1 MKELERSNRVAMIA
15 HGVINACM
23 LFISVIG
30 FVEHTVS
37 APVLAVLMLLGII
50 PVLAE
55 FICWKRDHATK
66 AIKHL
71 SLIGFALFYT
81 VLLFTAQCNM
91 VYAFVIPMMF
101 AVMPYHDVKAFAL
114 INVGTVVENILVVLL
129 GATQGGFGYLGQ
141 DAGFI
146 QISVMILLCITSI
159 YATISNQKNT
169 DENIESITAAQD
181 RAEATLRE
189 VMEMSSREKNAV
201 DTQAQTEATVP
212 AADSATTQSS
222 AAATVQTV
230 TGTVD
235 EEMAQKIALEHAG
248 VKAADATITK
258 SKLDYEGRRQVYE
271 IEWYAGGKKY
281 DYEIAVDTGEIL
293 SSAYDE
299 KTSGWSVS
307 NSSNVT
313 VSEADAKQ
321 TALGRVSGAT
331 QKDIYEWK
339 FDYDDGRPEYE
350 GKIIYGG
357 TEYDFTI
364 DASSG
369 AVIEWEAES
378 VR

>member
-1 MKELERSNRVAMIA
+1 MMKRKLILTGAALSLAVAMT
-15 HGVINACM
+15 GCGGKPVINQQPSSQEQ
-23 LFISVIG
+23 LISMEAAQEVALKAANI
-30 FVEHTVS
+30 
-37 APVLAVLMLLGII
+37 A
-50 PVLAE
+50 AE
-55 FICWKRDHATK
+55 D
-66 AIKHL
+66 
-71 SLIGFALFYT
+71 
-81 VLLFTAQCNM
+81 
-91 VYAFVIPMMF
+91 
-101 AVMPYHDVKAFAL
+101 
-114 INVGTVVENILVVLL
+114 
-129 GATQGGFGYLGQ
+129 
-141 DAGFI
+141 
-146 QISVMILLCITSI
+146 
-159 YATISNQKNT
+159 ATISATTLNEVAGTSCYKVEFTSGDYAYAYTVN
-169 DENIESITAAQD
+169 
-181 RAEATLRE
+181 AETGA

-222 AAATVQTV
+222 AAATAQTV

-248 VKAADATITK
+248 VKATDATITK

-271 IEWYAGGKKY
+271 IEWYADGKKY

-299 KTSGWSVS
+299 KTSGLSVS

>member
-1 MKELERSNRVAMIA
+1 MMKRKLILTGAALSLAVAMT
-15 HGVINACM
+15 GCGGKPVINQQPSSQEQ
-23 LFISVIG
+23 LISMEAAQEVALKAANIAAEDAAISATTLNEAAG
-30 FVEHTVS
+30 TSCYKVEFTS
-37 APVLAVLMLLGII
+37 GDYAYA
-50 PVLAE
+50 
-55 FICWKRDHATK
+55 
-66 AIKHL
+66 
-71 SLIGFALFYT
+71 YT
-81 VLLFTAQCNM
+81 VNAET
-91 VYAFVIPMMF
+91 
-101 AVMPYHDVKAFAL
+101 
-114 INVGTVVENILVVLL
+114 
-129 GATQGGFGYLGQ
+129 GA
-141 DAGFI
+141 
-146 QISVMILLCITSI
+146 
-159 YATISNQKNT
+159 
-169 DENIESITAAQD
+169 
-181 RAEATLRE
+181 

-201 DTQAQTEATVP
+201 DTQAQTETTAP

-222 AAATVQTV
+222 AVATAQTV

-248 VKAADATITK
+248 VKATDATITK

-271 IEWYAGGKKY
+271 IEWYADGKKY

-299 KTSGWSVS
+299 KTSGLSVS

-369 AVIEWEAES
+369 AVVEWEAES

>member
-1 MKELERSNRVAMIA
+1 MMKRKLILTGAALSLAVAMT
-15 HGVINACM
+15 GCGGKPVINQQPSSQEQ
-23 LFISVIG
+23 LISMEAAQEVALKAANIAAEDAAISATTLNEAAG
-30 FVEHTVS
+30 TSCYKVEFTS
-37 APVLAVLMLLGII
+37 GDYAYA
-50 PVLAE
+50 
-55 FICWKRDHATK
+55 
-66 AIKHL
+66 
-71 SLIGFALFYT
+71 YT
-81 VLLFTAQCNM
+81 VNAET
-91 VYAFVIPMMF
+91 
-101 AVMPYHDVKAFAL
+101 
-114 INVGTVVENILVVLL
+114 
-129 GATQGGFGYLGQ
+129 GA
-141 DAGFI
+141 
-146 QISVMILLCITSI
+146 
-159 YATISNQKNT
+159 
-169 DENIESITAAQD
+169 
-181 RAEATLRE
+181 

-212 AADSATTQSS
+212 TADSATTQSS
-222 AAATVQTV
+222 AVATAQTV

-248 VKAADATITK
+248 VKATDATITK
-258 SKLDYEGRRQVYE
+258 SKLDYEGRHQVYE

-293 SSAYDE
+293 SSGYDE
-299 KTSGWSVS
+299 KTSGWSGS

>member
-1 MKELERSNRVAMIA
+1 MMKRKLILTGAALSLAVAMTGCGGNAVTNQQASSQAQLISMEAAQEVALKAANIA
-15 HGVINACM
+15 AEDAA
-23 LFISVIG
+23 ISATTLNEVAG
-30 FVEHTVS
+30 TSCYKVEFTS
-37 APVLAVLMLLGII
+37 GDYAYA
-50 PVLAE
+50 
-55 FICWKRDHATK
+55 
-66 AIKHL
+66 
-71 SLIGFALFYT
+71 YT
-81 VLLFTAQCNM
+81 VNAET
-91 VYAFVIPMMF
+91 
-101 AVMPYHDVKAFAL
+101 
-114 INVGTVVENILVVLL
+114 
-129 GATQGGFGYLGQ
+129 GA
-141 DAGFI
+141 
-146 QISVMILLCITSI
+146 
-159 YATISNQKNT
+159 
-169 DENIESITAAQD
+169 
-181 RAEATLRE
+181 

-201 DTQAQTEATVP
+201 DTQAQTEATVS

-222 AAATVQTV
+222 AAATAQTV

-248 VKAADATITK
+248 VKATDATITK

>member
-1 MKELERSNRVAMIA
+1 MMKRKLILTGAALSLAVAMT
-15 HGVINACM
+15 GCGGKPVINQQPSSQAQ
-23 LFISVIG
+23 LISMEAAQEVALKAANIAAEDAAISATTLNEVAG
-30 FVEHTVS
+30 TSCYKVEFTS
-37 APVLAVLMLLGII
+37 GDYAYA
-50 PVLAE
+50 
-55 FICWKRDHATK
+55 
-66 AIKHL
+66 
-71 SLIGFALFYT
+71 YT
-81 VLLFTAQCNM
+81 VNAET
-91 VYAFVIPMMF
+91 
-101 AVMPYHDVKAFAL
+101 
-114 INVGTVVENILVVLL
+114 
-129 GATQGGFGYLGQ
+129 GA
-141 DAGFI
+141 
-146 QISVMILLCITSI
+146 
-159 YATISNQKNT
+159 
-169 DENIESITAAQD
+169 
-181 RAEATLRE
+181 

-222 AAATVQTV
+222 AAATAQTV

-235 EEMAQKIALEHAG
+235 EETAQKIALEHAG
-248 VKAADATITK
+248 VKATDATITK

-331 QKDIYEWK
+331 QKDICEWK

-369 AVIEWEAES
+369 AVVEWEAES

>member
-1 MKELERSNRVAMIA
+1 MMKRKLILTGAALSLAVAMT
-15 HGVINACM
+15 GCGGKPVINQQPSSQEQ
-23 LFISVIG
+23 LISMEAAQEVALKAANIAAEDAAISATTLNEAAG
-30 FVEHTVS
+30 TSCYKVEFTS
-37 APVLAVLMLLGII
+37 GDYAYA
-50 PVLAE
+50 
-55 FICWKRDHATK
+55 
-66 AIKHL
+66 
-71 SLIGFALFYT
+71 YT
-81 VLLFTAQCNM
+81 VNAET
-91 VYAFVIPMMF
+91 
-101 AVMPYHDVKAFAL
+101 
-114 INVGTVVENILVVLL
+114 
-129 GATQGGFGYLGQ
+129 GA
-141 DAGFI
+141 
-146 QISVMILLCITSI
+146 
-159 YATISNQKNT
+159 
-169 DENIESITAAQD
+169 
-181 RAEATLRE
+181 

-212 AADSATTQSS
+212 TADSATTQSS
-222 AAATVQTV
+222 AVATAQTV

-248 VKAADATITK
+248 VKATDATITK

-271 IEWYAGGKKY
+271 IEWYADGKKY

-331 QKDIYEWK
+331 QKDIYEWE

>member
-1 MKELERSNRVAMIA
+1 MMKRKLILTGAALSLAVAMT
-15 HGVINACM
+15 GCGGKPVINQQPSSQEQ
-23 LFISVIG
+23 LISMEAAQEVALKAANIAAEDAAISATTLNEAAG
-30 FVEHTVS
+30 TSCYKVEFTS
-37 APVLAVLMLLGII
+37 GDYAYA
-50 PVLAE
+50 
-55 FICWKRDHATK
+55 
-66 AIKHL
+66 
-71 SLIGFALFYT
+71 YT
-81 VLLFTAQCNM
+81 VNAET
-91 VYAFVIPMMF
+91 
-101 AVMPYHDVKAFAL
+101 
-114 INVGTVVENILVVLL
+114 
-129 GATQGGFGYLGQ
+129 GA
-141 DAGFI
+141 
-146 QISVMILLCITSI
+146 
-159 YATISNQKNT
+159 
-169 DENIESITAAQD
+169 
-181 RAEATLRE
+181 

-212 AADSATTQSS
+212 TADSATTQSS
-222 AAATVQTV
+222 AVATAQTV

-248 VKAADATITK
+248 VKATDATITK

-293 SSAYDE
+293 SSGYDE
-299 KTSGWSVS
+299 KTSGWSGS

>member
-1 MKELERSNRVAMIA
+1 MMKRKLILTGAALSLAVAMT
-15 HGVINACM
+15 GCGGKPVINQQPSSQAQVQAQ
-23 LFISVIG
+23 LISMEAAQEVALKAANI
-30 FVEHTVS
+30 
-37 APVLAVLMLLGII
+37 A
-50 PVLAE
+50 AE
-55 FICWKRDHATK
+55 D
-66 AIKHL
+66 
-71 SLIGFALFYT
+71 
-81 VLLFTAQCNM
+81 
-91 VYAFVIPMMF
+91 
-101 AVMPYHDVKAFAL
+101 
-114 INVGTVVENILVVLL
+114 
-129 GATQGGFGYLGQ
+129 
-141 DAGFI
+141 
-146 QISVMILLCITSI
+146 
-159 YATISNQKNT
+159 ATISATTLNEVAGTSCYKVEFTSGDYAYAYTVN
-169 DENIESITAAQD
+169 
-181 RAEATLRE
+181 AETGA
-189 VMEMSSREKNAV
+189 VMEMSSREKNEV

-222 AAATVQTV
+222 AAATAQTV

-248 VKAADATITK
+248 VKATDATITK

>member
-1 MKELERSNRVAMIA
+1 MMKRKLILTGAALSLAVAMT
-15 HGVINACM
+15 GCGGKPVINQQPSSQAQ
-23 LFISVIG
+23 LISMEAAQEAALKAANIAAEDAAISATTLNEVAG
-30 FVEHTVS
+30 SSCYKVEFTS
-37 APVLAVLMLLGII
+37 GDYAYA
-50 PVLAE
+50 
-55 FICWKRDHATK
+55 
-66 AIKHL
+66 
-71 SLIGFALFYT
+71 YT
-81 VLLFTAQCNM
+81 VNAET
-91 VYAFVIPMMF
+91 
-101 AVMPYHDVKAFAL
+101 
-114 INVGTVVENILVVLL
+114 
-129 GATQGGFGYLGQ
+129 GA
-141 DAGFI
+141 
-146 QISVMILLCITSI
+146 
-159 YATISNQKNT
+159 
-169 DENIESITAAQD
+169 
-181 RAEATLRE
+181 

-201 DTQAQTEATVP
+201 DTQAQTETTAP

-222 AAATVQTV
+222 AAATAQTV

-248 VKAADATITK
+248 VKATDATITK

-293 SSAYDE
+293 SSGYDE
-299 KTSGWSVS
+299 KTSGWSGS

-321 TALGRVSGAT
+321 TALVRVSGAT
-331 QKDIYEWK
+331 EKDIYEWE

-369 AVIEWEAES
+369 AVIEWETET

>member
-1 MKELERSNRVAMIA
+1 MMKCKLILTGAALSLAVAMT
-15 HGVINACM
+15 GCGGKPVINQQPSSQAQ
-23 LFISVIG
+23 LISMEAAQEVALKAANIAAEDAAISATTLNEVAG
-30 FVEHTVS
+30 TSCYKVEFTS
-37 APVLAVLMLLGII
+37 GDYAYA
-50 PVLAE
+50 
-55 FICWKRDHATK
+55 
-66 AIKHL
+66 
-71 SLIGFALFYT
+71 YT
-81 VLLFTAQCNM
+81 VNAET
-91 VYAFVIPMMF
+91 
-101 AVMPYHDVKAFAL
+101 
-114 INVGTVVENILVVLL
+114 
-129 GATQGGFGYLGQ
+129 GA
-141 DAGFI
+141 
-146 QISVMILLCITSI
+146 
-159 YATISNQKNT
+159 
-169 DENIESITAAQD
+169 
-181 RAEATLRE
+181 
-189 VMEMSSREKNAV
+189 VMEMSSQEKNEV

-222 AAATVQTV
+222 AAATAQTV

-248 VKAADATITK
+248 VKATDATITK

-293 SSAYDE
+293 SSGYDE
-299 KTSGWSVS
+299 KTSGWSGS

-321 TALGRVSGAT
+321 TALGSVSGAT
-331 QKDIYEWK
+331 EKDIYEWE

>member
-1 MKELERSNRVAMIA
+1 MMKRKLILTGAALSLAVAMT
-15 HGVINACM
+15 GCGGKPVINQQPSSQAQ
-23 LFISVIG
+23 LISMEAAQEVALKAANIAAEDAAISATTLNEVAG
-30 FVEHTVS
+30 TSCYKVEFTS
-37 APVLAVLMLLGII
+37 GDYAYA
-50 PVLAE
+50 
-55 FICWKRDHATK
+55 
-66 AIKHL
+66 
-71 SLIGFALFYT
+71 YT
-81 VLLFTAQCNM
+81 VNAET
-91 VYAFVIPMMF
+91 
-101 AVMPYHDVKAFAL
+101 
-114 INVGTVVENILVVLL
+114 
-129 GATQGGFGYLGQ
+129 GA
-141 DAGFI
+141 
-146 QISVMILLCITSI
+146 
-159 YATISNQKNT
+159 
-169 DENIESITAAQD
+169 
-181 RAEATLRE
+181 

-212 AADSATTQSS
+212 TADSATTQSS
-222 AAATVQTV
+222 AVATAQTV

-248 VKAADATITK
+248 VKATDATITK

-299 KTSGWSVS
+299 KTSGLSVS

>member
-1 MKELERSNRVAMIA
+1 MMKRKLILTGAALSLAVAMT
-15 HGVINACM
+15 GCGGKPVINQQPSSQEQ
-23 LFISVIG
+23 LISMEAAQEVALKAANIAAEDAAISATTLNEVAG
-30 FVEHTVS
+30 TSCYKVEFTS
-37 APVLAVLMLLGII
+37 GDYAYA
-50 PVLAE
+50 
-55 FICWKRDHATK
+55 
-66 AIKHL
+66 
-71 SLIGFALFYT
+71 YT
-81 VLLFTAQCNM
+81 VNAET
-91 VYAFVIPMMF
+91 
-101 AVMPYHDVKAFAL
+101 
-114 INVGTVVENILVVLL
+114 
-129 GATQGGFGYLGQ
+129 GA
-141 DAGFI
+141 
-146 QISVMILLCITSI
+146 
-159 YATISNQKNT
+159 
-169 DENIESITAAQD
+169 
-181 RAEATLRE
+181 

-201 DTQAQTEATVP
+201 DTQAQTEATVS

-222 AAATVQTV
+222 AAATAQTV

-248 VKAADATITK
+248 VKATDATITK

-293 SSAYDE
+293 SSGYDE

-331 QKDIYEWK
+331 EKDIYEWE

>member
-1 MKELERSNRVAMIA
+1 MMKRKLILTGAALSLAVAMT
-15 HGVINACM
+15 GCGGKPVINQQPSSQAQVQAQ
-23 LFISVIG
+23 LISMEAAQEVALKAANIAAEDAAISATTLNEVAG
-30 FVEHTVS
+30 TSCYKVEFTS
-37 APVLAVLMLLGII
+37 GDYAYA
-50 PVLAE
+50 
-55 FICWKRDHATK
+55 
-66 AIKHL
+66 
-71 SLIGFALFYT
+71 YT
-81 VLLFTAQCNM
+81 VNAET
-91 VYAFVIPMMF
+91 
-101 AVMPYHDVKAFAL
+101 
-114 INVGTVVENILVVLL
+114 
-129 GATQGGFGYLGQ
+129 GA
-141 DAGFI
+141 
-146 QISVMILLCITSI
+146 
-159 YATISNQKNT
+159 
-169 DENIESITAAQD
+169 
-181 RAEATLRE
+181 
-189 VMEMSSREKNAV
+189 VMEMSSREKNEV

-222 AAATVQTV
+222 AAATAQTV

-248 VKAADATITK
+248 VKATDATITK

>member
-1 MKELERSNRVAMIA
+1 MMKRKLILTGAALSLAVAMT
-15 HGVINACM
+15 GCGGKPVINQQPSSQAQ
-23 LFISVIG
+23 LISMEAAQEVALKAANIAAEDAAISATTLNEVAG
-30 FVEHTVS
+30 SSCYKVEFTS
-37 APVLAVLMLLGII
+37 GDYAYA
-50 PVLAE
+50 
-55 FICWKRDHATK
+55 
-66 AIKHL
+66 
-71 SLIGFALFYT
+71 YT
-81 VLLFTAQCNM
+81 VNAET
-91 VYAFVIPMMF
+91 
-101 AVMPYHDVKAFAL
+101 
-114 INVGTVVENILVVLL
+114 
-129 GATQGGFGYLGQ
+129 GA
-141 DAGFI
+141 
-146 QISVMILLCITSI
+146 
-159 YATISNQKNT
+159 
-169 DENIESITAAQD
+169 
-181 RAEATLRE
+181 

-248 VKAADATITK
+248 VKATDATITK

-369 AVIEWEAES
+369 AVIEWETET

>member
-1 MKELERSNRVAMIA
+1 MKRKLILTGAALSLAVAMT
-15 HGVINACM
+15 GCGGKPVINQQPSSQAQ
-23 LFISVIG
+23 LISMEAAQEVALKAANIAAEDAAISATTLNEVAG
-30 FVEHTVS
+30 TSCYKVEFTS
-37 APVLAVLMLLGII
+37 GDYAYA
-50 PVLAE
+50 
-55 FICWKRDHATK
+55 
-66 AIKHL
+66 
-71 SLIGFALFYT
+71 YT
-81 VLLFTAQCNM
+81 VNAET
-91 VYAFVIPMMF
+91 
-101 AVMPYHDVKAFAL
+101 
-114 INVGTVVENILVVLL
+114 
-129 GATQGGFGYLGQ
+129 GA
-141 DAGFI
+141 
-146 QISVMILLCITSI
+146 
-159 YATISNQKNT
+159 
-169 DENIESITAAQD
+169 
-181 RAEATLRE
+181 

-201 DTQAQTEATVP
+201 DTQAQTEATVS

-222 AAATVQTV
+222 AAATAQTV

-248 VKAADATITK
+248 VKATDATITK

>member
-1 MKELERSNRVAMIA
+1 MMKRKLILTGAALSLAVAMT
-15 HGVINACM
+15 GCGGKPVINQQPSSQAQ
-23 LFISVIG
+23 LISMEAAQEVALKAANIAA
-30 FVEHTVS
+30 EDAAIS
-37 APVLAVLMLLGII
+37 ATTLNEVAGTS
-50 PVLAE
+50 
-55 FICWKRDHATK
+55 C
-66 AIKHL
+66 
-71 SLIGFALFYT
+71 YT
-81 VLLFTAQCNM
+81 VEFTSGD
-91 VYAFVIPMMF
+91 YAY
-101 AVMPYHDVKAFAL
+101 AY
-114 INVGTVVENILVVLL
+114 TVNAET
-129 GATQGGFGYLGQ
+129 GA
-141 DAGFI
+141 
-146 QISVMILLCITSI
+146 
-159 YATISNQKNT
+159 
-169 DENIESITAAQD
+169 
-181 RAEATLRE
+181 

-222 AAATVQTV
+222 AAATAQTV

-248 VKAADATITK
+248 VKATDATITK

-331 QKDIYEWK
+331 QKDICEWK
-339 FDYDDGRPEYE
+339 FDYDVGRPEYE

>member
-1 MKELERSNRVAMIA
+1 MMKRKLILTGAALSLAVAMT
-15 HGVINACM
+15 GCGGKPVINQQPSSQEQ
-23 LFISVIG
+23 LISMEAAQEVALKAANIAAEDAAISATTLNEAAG
-30 FVEHTVS
+30 TSCYKVEFTS
-37 APVLAVLMLLGII
+37 GDYAYA
-50 PVLAE
+50 
-55 FICWKRDHATK
+55 
-66 AIKHL
+66 
-71 SLIGFALFYT
+71 YT
-81 VLLFTAQCNM
+81 VNAET
-91 VYAFVIPMMF
+91 
-101 AVMPYHDVKAFAL
+101 
-114 INVGTVVENILVVLL
+114 
-129 GATQGGFGYLGQ
+129 GA
-141 DAGFI
+141 
-146 QISVMILLCITSI
+146 
-159 YATISNQKNT
+159 
-169 DENIESITAAQD
+169 
-181 RAEATLRE
+181 

-201 DTQAQTEATVP
+201 DTQAQTEATVS

-222 AAATVQTV
+222 AVATAQTV

-248 VKAADATITK
+248 VKATDATITK

-271 IEWYAGGKKY
+271 IEWYADGKKY

-299 KTSGWSVS
+299 KTSGLSVS

>member
-1 MKELERSNRVAMIA
+1 MMKRKLILTGAALSLAVAMT
-15 HGVINACM
+15 GCGGKPVINQQPSSQEQ
-23 LFISVIG
+23 LISMEAAQEVALKAANIAAEDAAISATTLNEAAG
-30 FVEHTVS
+30 TSCYKVEFTS
-37 APVLAVLMLLGII
+37 GDYAYA
-50 PVLAE
+50 
-55 FICWKRDHATK
+55 
-66 AIKHL
+66 
-71 SLIGFALFYT
+71 YT
-81 VLLFTAQCNM
+81 VNAET
-91 VYAFVIPMMF
+91 
-101 AVMPYHDVKAFAL
+101 
-114 INVGTVVENILVVLL
+114 
-129 GATQGGFGYLGQ
+129 GA
-141 DAGFI
+141 
-146 QISVMILLCITSI
+146 
-159 YATISNQKNT
+159 
-169 DENIESITAAQD
+169 
-181 RAEATLRE
+181 

-222 AAATVQTV
+222 AAATAQTV

-235 EEMAQKIALEHAG
+235 EEMAQKIALDHAG
-248 VKAADATITK
+248 VKATDATITK

-299 KTSGWSVS
+299 KTSGLSVS

>member
-1 MKELERSNRVAMIA
+1 MMKRKLILTGAALSLAVAMT
-15 HGVINACM
+15 GCGGKPVINQQPSSQEQ
-23 LFISVIG
+23 LISMEAAQEVALKAANIAAEDAAISATTLNEAAG
-30 FVEHTVS
+30 TSCYKVEFTS
-37 APVLAVLMLLGII
+37 GDYAYA
-50 PVLAE
+50 
-55 FICWKRDHATK
+55 
-66 AIKHL
+66 
-71 SLIGFALFYT
+71 YT
-81 VLLFTAQCNM
+81 VNAET
-91 VYAFVIPMMF
+91 
-101 AVMPYHDVKAFAL
+101 
-114 INVGTVVENILVVLL
+114 
-129 GATQGGFGYLGQ
+129 GA
-141 DAGFI
+141 
-146 QISVMILLCITSI
+146 
-159 YATISNQKNT
+159 
-169 DENIESITAAQD
+169 
-181 RAEATLRE
+181 

-212 AADSATTQSS
+212 TADSATTQSS
-222 AAATVQTV
+222 AVATAQTV

-248 VKAADATITK
+248 VKATDATITK

-271 IEWYAGGKKY
+271 IEWYADGKKY

-299 KTSGWSVS
+299 KTSGLSVS

-369 AVIEWEAES
+369 TVIEWETET

>member
-1 MKELERSNRVAMIA
+1 MMKRKLILTGAALSLAVAMT
-15 HGVINACM
+15 GCGGKPVINQQPSSQAQ
-23 LFISVIG
+23 LISMEAAQEVALKAANIAAEDAAISATTLNEVAG
-30 FVEHTVS
+30 TSCYKVEFTS
-37 APVLAVLMLLGII
+37 GDYAYA
-50 PVLAE
+50 
-55 FICWKRDHATK
+55 
-66 AIKHL
+66 
-71 SLIGFALFYT
+71 YT
-81 VLLFTAQCNM
+81 VNAET
-91 VYAFVIPMMF
+91 
-101 AVMPYHDVKAFAL
+101 
-114 INVGTVVENILVVLL
+114 
-129 GATQGGFGYLGQ
+129 GA
-141 DAGFI
+141 
-146 QISVMILLCITSI
+146 
-159 YATISNQKNT
+159 
-169 DENIESITAAQD
+169 
-181 RAEATLRE
+181 

-222 AAATVQTV
+222 AAATAQTV

-248 VKAADATITK
+248 VKATDATITK

-293 SSAYDE
+293 SSGYDE

-321 TALGRVSGAT
+321 TALGSVSGAT
-331 QKDIYEWK
+331 EKDIYEWE

>member
-1 MKELERSNRVAMIA
+1 MMKRKLILTGAALSLAVAMT
-15 HGVINACM
+15 GCGGKPVINQQPSSQAQ
-23 LFISVIG
+23 LISMEAAQEVALKAANI
-30 FVEHTVS
+30 
-37 APVLAVLMLLGII
+37 A
-50 PVLAE
+50 AE
-55 FICWKRDHATK
+55 D
-66 AIKHL
+66 
-71 SLIGFALFYT
+71 
-81 VLLFTAQCNM
+81 
-91 VYAFVIPMMF
+91 
-101 AVMPYHDVKAFAL
+101 
-114 INVGTVVENILVVLL
+114 
-129 GATQGGFGYLGQ
+129 
-141 DAGFI
+141 
-146 QISVMILLCITSI
+146 
-159 YATISNQKNT
+159 ATISATTLNEVAGTSCYKVEFTSGDYAYAYTVN
-169 DENIESITAAQD
+169 
-181 RAEATLRE
+181 AETGA

-222 AAATVQTV
+222 AAATAQTV
-230 TGTVD
+230 TDTVD

-248 VKAADATITK
+248 VKATDATITK

>member
-1 MKELERSNRVAMIA
+1 MMKRKLILTGAALSLAVAMT
-15 HGVINACM
+15 GCGGKPVINQQPSSQAQ
-23 LFISVIG
+23 LISMEAAQEVALKAANIAAEDAAISATTLNEVAG
-30 FVEHTVS
+30 TSCYKVEFTS
-37 APVLAVLMLLGII
+37 GDYAYA
-50 PVLAE
+50 
-55 FICWKRDHATK
+55 
-66 AIKHL
+66 
-71 SLIGFALFYT
+71 YT
-81 VLLFTAQCNM
+81 VNAET
-91 VYAFVIPMMF
+91 
-101 AVMPYHDVKAFAL
+101 
-114 INVGTVVENILVVLL
+114 
-129 GATQGGFGYLGQ
+129 GA
-141 DAGFI
+141 
-146 QISVMILLCITSI
+146 
-159 YATISNQKNT
+159 
-169 DENIESITAAQD
+169 
-181 RAEATLRE
+181 

-222 AAATVQTV
+222 VAATAQTV
-230 TGTVD
+230 TGAVD
-235 EEMAQKIALEHAG
+235 EETAQKIALEHAG
-248 VKAADATITK
+248 VKATDATITK

-293 SSAYDE
+293 SSGYDE

>member
-1 MKELERSNRVAMIA
+1 MMKRKLILTGAALSLAVAMT
-15 HGVINACM
+15 GCGGKPVINQQPSSQAQ
-23 LFISVIG
+23 LISMEAAQEVALKAANIAAEDAAISATTLNEVAG
-30 FVEHTVS
+30 TSCYKVEFTS
-37 APVLAVLMLLGII
+37 GDYAYA
-50 PVLAE
+50 
-55 FICWKRDHATK
+55 
-66 AIKHL
+66 
-71 SLIGFALFYT
+71 YT
-81 VLLFTAQCNM
+81 VNAET
-91 VYAFVIPMMF
+91 
-101 AVMPYHDVKAFAL
+101 
-114 INVGTVVENILVVLL
+114 
-129 GATQGGFGYLGQ
+129 GA
-141 DAGFI
+141 
-146 QISVMILLCITSI
+146 
-159 YATISNQKNT
+159 
-169 DENIESITAAQD
+169 
-181 RAEATLRE
+181 

-222 AAATVQTV
+222 AAATAQTV

-248 VKAADATITK
+248 VKATDATITK

-293 SSAYDE
+293 SSGYDE

-378 VR
+378 IR

>member
-1 MKELERSNRVAMIA
+1 MMKRKLILTGAALSLAVAMT
-15 HGVINACM
+15 GCGGKPVINQQPSSQAQVQAQ
-23 LFISVIG
+23 LISMEAAQEVALKAANIAAEDAAISATTLNEVAG
-30 FVEHTVS
+30 TSCYKVEFTS
-37 APVLAVLMLLGII
+37 GDYAYA
-50 PVLAE
+50 
-55 FICWKRDHATK
+55 
-66 AIKHL
+66 
-71 SLIGFALFYT
+71 YT
-81 VLLFTAQCNM
+81 VNAET
-91 VYAFVIPMMF
+91 
-101 AVMPYHDVKAFAL
+101 
-114 INVGTVVENILVVLL
+114 
-129 GATQGGFGYLGQ
+129 GA
-141 DAGFI
+141 
-146 QISVMILLCITSI
+146 
-159 YATISNQKNT
+159 
-169 DENIESITAAQD
+169 
-181 RAEATLRE
+181 
-189 VMEMSSREKNAV
+189 VMEMSSQEKNAV

-222 AAATVQTV
+222 AAATAQTV

-248 VKAADATITK
+248 VKATDATITK

>member
-1 MKELERSNRVAMIA
+1 MMKRKLILTGAALSLAVAMT
-15 HGVINACM
+15 GCGGKPVINQQPSSQAQ
-23 LFISVIG
+23 LISMEAAQEVALKAANIAAEDAAISATTLNEVAG
-30 FVEHTVS
+30 TSCYKVEFTS
-37 APVLAVLMLLGII
+37 GDYAYA
-50 PVLAE
+50 
-55 FICWKRDHATK
+55 
-66 AIKHL
+66 
-71 SLIGFALFYT
+71 YT
-81 VLLFTAQCNM
+81 VNAET
-91 VYAFVIPMMF
+91 
-101 AVMPYHDVKAFAL
+101 
-114 INVGTVVENILVVLL
+114 
-129 GATQGGFGYLGQ
+129 GA
-141 DAGFI
+141 
-146 QISVMILLCITSI
+146 
-159 YATISNQKNT
+159 
-169 DENIESITAAQD
+169 
-181 RAEATLRE
+181 

-222 AAATVQTV
+222 AAATAQTV

-248 VKAADATITK
+248 VKATDATITK
-258 SKLDYEGRRQVYE
+258 SKLDYEGRHQVYE

-293 SSAYDE
+293 SSGYDE

-321 TALGRVSGAT
+321 TALGSVSGAT
-331 QKDIYEWK
+331 EKDIYEWE

>member
-1 MKELERSNRVAMIA
+1 MMKRKLILTGAALSLAVAMT
-15 HGVINACM
+15 GCGGKPVINQQPSSQAQ
-23 LFISVIG
+23 LISMEAAQEVALKAANIAAADAAISATTLNEVAG
-30 FVEHTVS
+30 TSCYKVEFTS
-37 APVLAVLMLLGII
+37 GDYAYA
-50 PVLAE
+50 
-55 FICWKRDHATK
+55 
-66 AIKHL
+66 
-71 SLIGFALFYT
+71 YT
-81 VLLFTAQCNM
+81 VNAET
-91 VYAFVIPMMF
+91 
-101 AVMPYHDVKAFAL
+101 
-114 INVGTVVENILVVLL
+114 
-129 GATQGGFGYLGQ
+129 GA
-141 DAGFI
+141 
-146 QISVMILLCITSI
+146 
-159 YATISNQKNT
+159 
-169 DENIESITAAQD
+169 
-181 RAEATLRE
+181 

-222 AAATVQTV
+222 AAATAQTV
-230 TGTVD
+230 TGIVD

-248 VKAADATITK
+248 VKATDATITK

-293 SSAYDE
+293 SSGYDE

-331 QKDIYEWK
+331 QKDIYEWQ

>member
-1 MKELERSNRVAMIA
+1 MMKRKLILTGAALSLAVAMT
-15 HGVINACM
+15 GCGGKPVINQQPSSQAQ
-23 LFISVIG
+23 LISMEAAQEVALKAANIAAEDAAISATTLNEVAG
-30 FVEHTVS
+30 TSCYKVEFTS
-37 APVLAVLMLLGII
+37 GDYAYA
-50 PVLAE
+50 
-55 FICWKRDHATK
+55 
-66 AIKHL
+66 
-71 SLIGFALFYT
+71 YT
-81 VLLFTAQCNM
+81 VNAET
-91 VYAFVIPMMF
+91 
-101 AVMPYHDVKAFAL
+101 
-114 INVGTVVENILVVLL
+114 
-129 GATQGGFGYLGQ
+129 GA
-141 DAGFI
+141 
-146 QISVMILLCITSI
+146 
-159 YATISNQKNT
+159 
-169 DENIESITAAQD
+169 
-181 RAEATLRE
+181 

-212 AADSATTQSS
+212 VADSATTQSS
-222 AAATVQTV
+222 AAATAQTV

-248 VKAADATITK
+248 VKATDATITK

-331 QKDIYEWK
+331 QKDICEWK

>member
-1 MKELERSNRVAMIA
+1 MMKRKLILTGAALSLAVAMT
-15 HGVINACM
+15 GCGGKPVINQQPSSQAQVQAQ
-23 LFISVIG
+23 LISMEAAQEVALKAANI
-30 FVEHTVS
+30 
-37 APVLAVLMLLGII
+37 A
-50 PVLAE
+50 AE
-55 FICWKRDHATK
+55 D
-66 AIKHL
+66 
-71 SLIGFALFYT
+71 
-81 VLLFTAQCNM
+81 
-91 VYAFVIPMMF
+91 
-101 AVMPYHDVKAFAL
+101 
-114 INVGTVVENILVVLL
+114 
-129 GATQGGFGYLGQ
+129 
-141 DAGFI
+141 
-146 QISVMILLCITSI
+146 
-159 YATISNQKNT
+159 ATISATTLNEVAGTSCYKVEFTSGDYAYAYTVN
-169 DENIESITAAQD
+169 
-181 RAEATLRE
+181 AETGA

-222 AAATVQTV
+222 AAATAQTV

-248 VKAADATITK
+248 VKATDATITK

-299 KTSGWSVS
+299 KTSGLSVS